1 MAPLTYL
8 QLLRG
13 NRSFR
18 RLLTGQVVSELGSW
32 FDFIA
37 VLGVVRSVSAGAAEA
52 TALLVFMRL
61 APFALFAPLAGALV
75 DRWSRRTVMIV
86 ADVARALV
94 VLGFLLVRKPEDLWI
109 AYTCTIISS
118 LLGALFEAA
127 KNAAVPNLAGDR
139 GLLAANALMFS
150 SRFLLMSVGAA
161 LGGAVAARF
170 GYTAAFVIDAA
181 SFLVSAYYVWLI
193 PGHEMRQKEIEE
205 ASIAQV
211 PEKKR
216 RLRVFADVREG
227 WAYIVQHPL
236 VFAIIGIN
244 ILWATGG
251 GAGNLIY
258 ERLGAVVFAGQG
270 DGQGDANVAALYTV
284 VGAGLFIGMMLAR
297 RIGAHVELHKVTAPF
312 MGWMLIVH
320 GIFFA
325 LAGLMPTLWL
335 AGAMIFLSRL
345 TVAIEFAVQETLL
358 ARTLPDGLRGR
369 VMTTDRAAEFFVM
382 SISLIMAGWSL
393 RVISPRTLTVI
404 SGLLSASPGVLW
416 LVLFALGKLRLP
428 QTAEVS
434 ASTEVEEEK
443 AVLVSAS

>member
-1 MAPLTYL
+1 M

-18 RLLTGQVVSELGSW
+18 RLWTGQVVSELGSW

-37 VLGVVRSVSAGAAEA
+37 VLGVVRTVSAGAAEA
-52 TALLVFMRL
+52 TAILVFMRL
-61 APFALFAPLAGALV
+61 APFALFAPLAGAIV

-86 ADVARALV
+86 ADVARSLV

-109 AYTCTIISS
+109 VYTCTIISS

-127 KNAAVPNLAGDR
+127 KNAAVPNLAGDS

-150 SRFLLMSVGAA
+150 SRFLLMSIGAA
-161 LGGAVAARF
+161 LGGATAARF
-170 GYTAAFVIDAA
+170 GYTSAFVIDSI

-193 PGHEMRQKEIEE
+193 PGREMREE
-205 ASIAQV
+205 KSEPDVSTGATAAQ
-211 PEKKR
+211 P

-227 WAYIVQHPL
+227 WAYIIGHRL

-251 GAGNLIY
+251 GACNLLY
-258 ERLGAVVFAGQG
+258 ERLGAIVFSAEGG
-270 DGQGDANVAALYTV
+270 ARADANVAVLYTV

-297 RIGAHVELHKVTAPF
+297 RIGAHVELHKATAGF
-312 MGWMLIVH
+312 MGWMLIAH

-335 AGAMIFLSRL
+335 AGTMIFMSRVV
-345 TVAIEFAVQETLL
+345 VAIEFAVQETLL
-358 ARTLPDGLRGR
+358 MRMLPDGLRGR
-369 VMTTDRAAEFFVM
+369 VFTTDRAAEVFVM
-382 SISLIMAGWSL
+382 SISLMLAGWSL
-393 RVISPRTLTVI
+393 NVISPRTLTVV
-404 SGLLSASPGVLW
+404 SGLLSASPGVMW
-416 LVLFALGKLRLP
+416 LALFALGKLRLP
-428 QTAEVS
+428 PTAE
-434 ASTEVEEEK
+434 ASSNAVEEEK